1 MKEKKQMRKLLGCL
15 LLMVCLIGCFKVSVY
30 AAENERV
37 INLTGIKTVKN
48 LYSR

>member
-1 MKEKKQMRKLLGCL
+1 MKEKKQMRRLLGCL
-15 LLMVCLIGCFKVSVY
+15 LLMVCLLGCFKVSVY

-37 INLTGIKTVKN
+37 INVTEIKTKN